1 MILKHKHIVF
11 IKLLALCQ
19 LAAAGFAGQAMAQNL
34 TSSPYSRF
42 GIGDLLNRST
52 GRGQAMG
59 GLSCG
64 LPSSKNLNLLN
75 PSSLA
80 GLDTMSFILELGG
93 YDKVTD
99 LRTTDLH
106 RTMNNVGVSYLAMAF
121 PVTKWWK
128 AAVGVLPFS
137 NVAYNI
143 SMTEK
148 NALMGDVV
156 SRFKGSG
163 GTSQF
168 VISQSVTP
176 IKFRY
181 NKKID
186 PVTLSL
192 GLNFSYLFGPISH
205 TRSLEI
211 PADSLYFSTHSQRTA
226 ILGDIDFSYGTQL
239 HVPLP
244 GNFFL
249 TAGGIYRH
257 STDIRTESRYLV
269 TSTGSGFTDT
279 LLYEEDPH
287 NSVVLPQGWG
297 AGFTFG
303 KSNQF
308 IAGFEYRSQDW
319 SKATFL
325 GQPDSMARSRDF
337 IGGVEFIPNIYSLTS
352 YLQKVRYRAGFRYS
366 ETYLQLNGYQLNE
379 FGITFGAG
387 FPIQDRIRRGT
398 QSSLNVIL
406 ELGKRGTVKNDLIR
420 EMYGTLTLQL
430 TLHDRW
436 FEKRYYD

>member
-1 MILKHKHIVF
+1 MILNNTHVPFVKA
-11 IKLLALCQ
+11 LAICQ
-19 LAAAGFAGQAMAQNL
+19 LAAAVFTGHAGAQNL

-75 PSSLA
+75 PASLA
-80 GLDTMSFILELGG
+80 GMDTMNFILELGG
-93 YDKVTD
+93 YDKITD
-99 LRTTDLH
+99 LRTTGLH
-106 RTMNNVGVSYLAMAF
+106 KTLNNVGVSYLAMAF

-128 AAVGVLPFS
+128 AGVGVMPFS
-137 NVAYNI
+137 NVAYNF
-143 SMTEK
+143 SVSEK
-148 NALMGDVV
+148 NALMGNVI
-156 SRFKGSG
+156 SRFAGTG

-168 VISQSVTP
+168 LISQAVTP
-176 IKFRY
+176 VKFRY

-186 PVTLSL
+186 PVSLSV
-192 GLNFSYLFGPISH
+192 GLNFTYLFGPISH

-211 PADSLYFSTHSQRTA
+211 PADSLYFSTYSKRTA
-226 ILGDIDFSYGTQL
+226 ILGDIDLSYGAQL
-239 HVPLP
+239 HIPLP
-244 GNFFL
+244 GNYFF
-249 TAGGIYRH
+249 TAGGIYR
-257 STDIRTESRYLV
+257 SSSDIRTESRTLV
-269 TSTGSGFTDT
+269 TSTGTGFIDT
-279 LLYEEDPH
+279 LLYDEDPD

-303 KSNQF
+303 KTNKF
-308 IAGFEYRSQDW
+308 TAGVEYRIQDW
-319 SKATFL
+319 SKASFV
-325 GQPDSMARSRDF
+325 GQPDSMATSRDF
-337 IGGVEFIPNIYSLTS
+337 IAGVEYTPNLNSLTS

-398 QSSLNVIL
+398 QSSLNVTL
-406 ELGKRGTVKNDLIR
+406 ELGKRGTVSNELIR
-420 EMYGTLTLQL
+420 EMYGILTLQL